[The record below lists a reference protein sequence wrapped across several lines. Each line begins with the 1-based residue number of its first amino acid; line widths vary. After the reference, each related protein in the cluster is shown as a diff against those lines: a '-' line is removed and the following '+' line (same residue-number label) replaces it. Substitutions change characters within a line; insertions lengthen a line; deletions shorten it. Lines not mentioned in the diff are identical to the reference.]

1 MKNKIRGYALKLEA
15 DTVGFAAATDYSSK
29 QSPELKSILPTVRSL
44 VVLGYRELDGAL
56 ESEND
61 RASMTARLGVMD
73 LAKKNNYLLA
83 RFIEDN
89 FHAKTAPVALSFPL
103 DMTPPKMGVVGD
115 VSLRHAAVAAGL
127 GVFGRHN
134 LVIHPKF
141 GSRIIFTAL
150 LTELPLESDL
160 PVTEELCSNCE
171 LCIKSCP
178 ANALAEEGKT
188 DVMKC
193 LRVSQPS
200 GIGGAISFMRKFIG
214 ASADD
219 QKKLFA
225 DPKFLSLYQA
235 SFIGFQYHCFRCMT
249 VCPAGRE

>member
-1 MKNKIRGYALKLEA
+1 
-15 DTVGFAAATDYSSK
+15 
-29 QSPELKSILPTVRSL
+29 
-44 VVLGYRELDGAL
+44 
-56 ESEND
+56 
-61 RASMTARLGVMD
+61 
-73 LAKKNNYLLA
+73 
-83 RFIEDN
+83 
-89 FHAKTAPVALSFPL
+89 
-103 DMTPPKMGVVGD
+103 
-115 VSLRHAAVAAGL
+115 L

-141 GSRIIFTAL
+141 GSRIIFTTL

-160 PVTEELCSNCE
+160 PVTEELCNNCE
-171 LCIKSCP
+171 LCVQSCP
-178 ANALAEEGKT
+178 VNALTEKGRT

-200 GIGGAISFMRKFIG
+200 GIGGTINFMRKFIG
-214 ASADD
+214 ASPDD
-219 QKKLFA
+219 QKKLLT